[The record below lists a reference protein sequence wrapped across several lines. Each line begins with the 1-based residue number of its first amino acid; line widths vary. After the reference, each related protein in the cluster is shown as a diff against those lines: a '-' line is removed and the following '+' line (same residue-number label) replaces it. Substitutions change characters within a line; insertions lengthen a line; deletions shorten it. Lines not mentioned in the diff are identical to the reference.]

1 MKTNRLFL
9 LFITACVS
17 ILSIVAVAAN
27 ENGTLPNGTVI
38 ILGPKGGINP
48 TTRPKV
54 PSPQIVE
61 CMYDS
66 GVLTIAFAISEGI
79 CDVTVSDIASG
90 HVTRQTIDSSDLT
103 VHVVTGPLS
112 ESIVEII
119 TEKGNTYCG
128 VLASE

>member
-9 LFITACVS
+9 LFIATCVS
-17 ILSIVAVAAN
+17 VLSIVAVAAN

-38 ILGPKGGINP
+38 TLGPKGGINP
-48 TTRPKV
+48 IKRPKI

-66 GVLTIAFAISEGI
+66 GVLTIDFAIPEGI
-79 CDVTVSDIASG
+79 CNITVSDITSG
-90 HVTRQTIDSSDLT
+90 HVTRQTFDSSDLT

-128 VLASE
+128 VLTSE

>member
-1 MKTNRLFL
+1 M
-9 LFITACVS
+9 FIAACVS
-17 ILSIVAVAAN
+17 ILSTVALAAN

-38 ILGPKGGINP
+38 ILGPKGSINP
-48 TTRPKV
+48 TTRPKI
-54 PSPQIVE
+54 PSPQSVE

-66 GVLTIAFAISEGI
+66 GVLIIDFAIPEGTCNI
-79 CDVTVSDIASG
+79 SVSDLTSG

-128 VLASE
+128 MLTSE